1 MEEKWFLNV
10 MMLSQPHLANWWVL
24 IHHLCKKF
32 DEFNGKKTSETT
44 FQFLFFSFFTD
55 KPTGT
60 SITSSPTNNTVLRN
74 SSLVFSCRTD
84 ANPAAHIY
92 NFYFNGTFI
101 GVNNLGRYPV
111 TVQADGEYTCV
122 PLNTVGTGD
131 NATFAV
137 IAVGK

>member
-1 MEEKWFLNV
+1 MSSMV
-10 MMLSQPHLANWWVL
+10 RGPV
-24 IHHLCKKF
+24 KKP
-32 DEFNGKKTSETT
+32 
-44 FQFLFFSFFTD
+44 FQFLFFSFFAD

-60 SITSSPTNNTVLRN
+60 SITTNNTVLRN
-74 SSLVFSCRTD
+74 SSLVLSCRTD
-84 ANPAAHIY
+84 ANPAAHIC

-122 PLNTVGTGD
+122 PLNTVGRGD
-131 NATFAV
+131 NATLAV

>member
-1 MEEKWFLNV
+1 MV
-10 MMLSQPHLANWWVL
+10 RGPV
-24 IHHLCKKF
+24 KKP
-32 DEFNGKKTSETT
+32 
-44 FQFLFFSFFTD
+44 FQFLFFSFFAD

-74 SSLVFSCRTD
+74 SSLVLSCRTD

-92 NFYFNGTFI
+92 NFYFN

-122 PLNTVGTGD
+122 PLNTIGTGD
-131 NATFAV
+131 NATLAF

>member
-1 MEEKWFLNV
+1 MV
-10 MMLSQPHLANWWVL
+10 RGPV
-24 IHHLCKKF
+24 KKP
-32 DEFNGKKTSETT
+32 
-44 FQFLFFSFFTD
+44 FQFLFFFSFFAD

-74 SSLVFSCRTD
+74 SSLVLSCRTD

-122 PLNTVGTGD
+122 PLNTVSIGD
-131 NATFAV
+131 NATFVV

>member
-1 MEEKWFLNV
+1 MVLKCYDVISTSFGKL
-10 MMLSQPHLANWWVL
+10 L
-24 IHHLCKKF
+24 IHHLWKKF
-32 DEFNGKKTSETT
+32 DEFNGNQC
-44 FQFLFFSFFTD
+44 FQFLFFPFFAD

-74 SSLVFSCRTD
+74 SSLVLSCRTD

-111 TVQADGEYTCV
+111 TVQADGGYTCV
-122 PLNTVGTGD
+122 PLNTVGIGD